1 MAATVDEKDNCLS
14 VASQTLLTGVK
25 LRRDAG

>member
-1 MAATVDEKDNCLS
+1 MAATVDEKDNCLGT
-14 VASQTLLTGVK
+14 ALQTLLTGVK